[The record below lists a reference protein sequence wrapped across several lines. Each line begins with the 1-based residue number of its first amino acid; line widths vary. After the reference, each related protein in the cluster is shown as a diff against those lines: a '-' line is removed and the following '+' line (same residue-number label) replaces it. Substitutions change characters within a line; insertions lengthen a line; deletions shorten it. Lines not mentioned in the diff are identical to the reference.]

1 MRKTLY
7 LAMACLSLVMFSSCA
22 TLFTGTKDVIY
33 FNSNPQGAKVFI
45 DGIEV
50 CRATPCQV
58 SVKRTLGTKLAE
70 IKLDDYQAKIVK
82 LDKEFNAVTLLNILL
97 GGLIG
102 LGVDCATGSLMKYDP
117 KFYNIEIEEALK
129 GAKAQT
135 IEIDTQKKEMAIYV
149 QE

>member
-1 MRKTLY
+1 MKKNLY
-7 LAMACLSLVMFSSCA
+7 FIVACLSLVMFSSCA

-33 FNSNPQGAKVFI
+33 FNSNPQGARVFI

-70 IKLDDYQAKIVK
+70 IKLDDYEAKIVK

-117 KFYNIEIEEALK
+117 KVYNVELENALK
-129 GAKAQT
+129 STKAQT
-135 IEIDTQKKEMAIYV
+135 IEIDTEKKQVAIYV